1 MTKCAYGFLSKNGE
15 ITLSGMSVKCK
26 TDFAVIAASSLTD
39 KPISES
45 DNIILTTVGRAMN
58 TDAVFEGEKMIEI
71 GKPPILIENIE
82 AEIEIDTIYSDLK
95 VWAISAEGYYIGTV
109 PTSFADGKLTLRVG
123 EVSRTMYYLLVRN

>member
-1 MTKCAYGFLSKNGE
+1 
-15 ITLSGMSVKCK
+15 
-26 TDFAVIAASSLTD
+26 
-39 KPISES
+39 
-45 DNIILTTVGRAMN
+45 
-58 TDAVFEGEKMIEI
+58 MIEI

-109 PTSFADGKLTLRVG
+109 PTTYDDGKLTLRVG